1 MDMPQPQQI
10 LSKSVACGNKFISVF
25 TYQLRNSAAT
35 TSEDGKHS
43 VRQTDRKGDSKL
55 MYKGNKNFEFGIA
68 EQWCSETPTVHD
80 SIRDLMEIHRKSLV
94 H

>member
-35 TSEDGKHS
+35 TSEDGKPAD
-43 VRQTDRKGDSKL
+43 RQTDGKNDYKQI
-55 MYKGNKNFEFGIA
+55 YKGNKNFEFGIA
-68 EQWCSETPTVHD
+68 EQWCSEQPPVYG
-80 SIRDLMEIHRKSLV
+80 SIKDLMGIH
-94 H
+94 